1 MAISINDKI
10 VLNSAY
16 TGSTAIMDVDH
27 IRGAFKVYDTYN
39 EMISTPTVQVSNNQI
54 VWCQEL
60 EEAFQ
65 ATVTPANPPFSFT
78 STLTWSSFT
87 GFGGSGG
94 GGTGDISAVL
104 AGNGLVGGGT
114 SGTVQLNIGAGD
126 GIAVSADSV
135 SISTGSAHFEDG
147 VEKVVIVT
155 TIDGGDI

>member
-1 MAISINDKI
+1 MAILINDKI
-10 VLNSAY
+10 VLNPSF

-39 EMISTPTVQVSNNQI
+39 EMTSAPVSQVSNNQI

-65 ATVTPANPPFSFT
+65 ATITFAQPPFSFT
-78 STLTWSSFT
+78 DTLTWNSFT
-87 GFGGSGG
+87 GFGGGG

-114 SGTVQLNIGAGD
+114 SGTVQLNIGAGN
-126 GIAVSADSV
+126 GISVSSTAVS
-135 SISTGSAHFEDG
+135 INTGSIHFNDG
-147 VEKVVIVT
+147 VEKIVVVT
-155 TIDGGDI
+155 ELDGGEI

>member
-1 MAISINDKI
+1 MAILINDKV
-10 VLNSAY
+10 VLNSSF

-39 EMISTPTVQVSNNQI
+39 EMTSAPVSQVSNNQI

-65 ATVTPANPPFSFT
+65 ATITFAQPPFSFT
-78 STLTWSSFT
+78 DTLTWNSFT
-87 GFGGSGG
+87 GFGGGG

-114 SGTVQLNIGAGD
+114 SGTVQLNIGAGN
-126 GIAVSADSV
+126 GISVSSTAVS
-135 SISTGSAHFEDG
+135 INTGSIHFNDG
-147 VEKVVIVT
+147 VEKIVVVT
-155 TIDGGDI
+155 ELDGGEI